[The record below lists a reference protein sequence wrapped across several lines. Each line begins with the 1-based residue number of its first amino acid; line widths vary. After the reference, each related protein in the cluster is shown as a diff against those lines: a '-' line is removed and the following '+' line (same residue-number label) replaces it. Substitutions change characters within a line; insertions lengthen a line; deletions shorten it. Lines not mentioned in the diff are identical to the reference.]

1 MNLKEELQKELKVAM
16 RSGNLVRKNTIRM
29 ALSNIKLMEID
40 KGPLDE
46 VALTA
51 ILQKEIKMRREAI
64 ADAQKAGRK
73 DLIESNEEE
82 IEVLETFLPEQLS
95 NDDLEKMVN
104 AAISEVGATSIK
116 EMGAVMKILLPRV
129 AGQAPNSL
137 ISTMV
142 REKLNQ

>member
-1 MNLKEELQKELKVAM
+1 MNLKEELQKELKAAM